1 MAKRQFTFKGKT
13 VEELKEMKLDDFIQ
27 LLPTR
32 IRRSYKRGWTDEQE
46 KLLKQLRAGDKKTVR
61 THSRDMIILPEM
73 VGRQIA
79 IYNGKEFT
87 YLDVMPEMIG
97 HYLGEFSLTRKN
109 VKHSAAGIGATR
121 STKFIS
127 VK

>member
-1 MAKRQFTFKGKT
+1 MAKRVFTFKGKT
-13 VEELKEMKLDDFIQ
+13 VEELGEMKLDDFIQ

-32 IRRSYKRGWTDEQE
+32 LKRTYKRGWTDDQE
-46 KLLKQLRAGDKKTVR
+46 KLLKQLRDGDKKTVR
-61 THSRDMIILPEM
+61 THCRDMVILPEM
-73 VGRQIA
+73 IGRQIA
-79 IYNGKEFT
+79 VYNGKDFT
-87 YLDVMPEMIG
+87 YIDVVPEMIG